1 MISAKLIRLL
11 FLSIVVSST
20 LTVSAQKESG
30 NLSGRSH
37 TPLIH
42 SNISARQNWKGWYVN
57 VFAGLI
63 DGRLNKVSG
72 ESATRWNNDL
82 NWQSQSLS
90 EYSWGRGTEI
100 ADGPAVGVSLGYN
113 WVLPANFTVGL
124 QGGIAKT
131 YLPFNLYGNKFSEDI
146 PIRGTVEFVKNMNI
160 GAVGDVNLRVGKIFG
175 NRSRYHIYGK
185 GGVSEAATRYYDRND
200 VKNSGYSP
208 AAVNAGGRPAA
219 VAYKTNFWN
228 MGYNLGGGLEA
239 AINSRASLG
248 AEFLFTKYKDLNQT
262 TGSLSQ
268 PYEHEIKTSQ
278 KLNTQ
283 IFKLQ
288 LNYRLGKDRKAARPA
303 ATAPVLAPVVE
314 TKAAYNL
321 QVVAKDKLSGTI
333 LPNTDVVIKNDAGQ
347 YVKQAKTNNEG
358 VVFIDNIVPGNYTIE
373 GNYNG
378 IELDGA
384 VARTNDFLPN
394 QTLVKEILY
403 TKNSFLVKGKIF
415 LCNTSTPVEDANVQ
429 VENAAKTFQRS
440 TLTSGN
446 GEFMIEVPE
455 TGTYKLYAKKNR
467 LFSDVKEINTSNIN
481 RNKDIFINLEICA
494 QETQVGKAIVLKN
507 IFYDYDKSFIRE
519 DAKPD
524 LYKLI
529 QFMNDNPDV
538 NVLLSSHT
546 DSRGSDEYNRALS
559 QRRAEAAVNFIVAN
573 GISKNRITA
582 KGYGENRLVNG
593 CANGVK
599 CSEEEHQQNRRTEFE
614 IVK

>member
-1 MISAKLIRLL
+1 MMSKFLNLLSSVCFFLLTGIGSLQAQNNRLSAPQQ
-11 FLSIVVSST
+11 T
-20 LTVSAQKESG
+20 
-30 NLSGRSH
+30 SH
-37 TPLIH
+37 KTYRDLQ
-42 SNISARQNWKGWYVN
+42 ARQNWKGMYVN
-57 VFAGLI
+57 LFAGLME
-63 DGRLNKVSG
+63 GNLNKFAGTSSTKFNDEPDWTTVSLLDYG
-72 ESATRWNNDL
+72 
-82 NWQSQSLS
+82 
-90 EYSWGRGTEI
+90 WGRGIEKGG
-100 ADGPAVGVSLGYN
+100 GPAVGISLGYN
-113 WVLPANFTVGL
+113 WILPANFTVGL

-131 YLPFNLYGNKFSEDI
+131 HLPFDLLGNKIANEIDME
-146 PIRGTVEFVKNMNI
+146 GVVEYVANMNI
-160 GAVGDVNLRVGKIFG
+160 KAVGDANLRLGKIFG
-175 NRSRYHIYGK
+175 KQSRYHIYAK
-185 GGVSEAATRYYDRND
+185 GGLSEAATYFYDRDNID
-200 VKNSGYSP
+200 NIGSKTSAGSGQGVGVP
-208 AAVNAGGRPAA
+208 
-219 VAYKTNFWN
+219 YKTNFWN

-248 AEFLFTKYKDLNQT
+248 AEFLYTKYKDLNQT

-278 KLNTQ
+278 KSNTQ

-288 LNYRLGKDRKAARPA
+288 LNYRLGKDRRPARPVI
-303 ATAPVLAPVVE
+303 TAPVLAPVVE
-314 TKAAYNL
+314 AKAAYHL

-378 IELDGA
+378 IQLDNN

-582 KGYGENRLVNG
+582 KGYGESRLVNG
-593 CANGVK
+593 CSNGVK
-599 CSEEEHQQNRRTEFE
+599 CSEEDHQQNRRTEFE